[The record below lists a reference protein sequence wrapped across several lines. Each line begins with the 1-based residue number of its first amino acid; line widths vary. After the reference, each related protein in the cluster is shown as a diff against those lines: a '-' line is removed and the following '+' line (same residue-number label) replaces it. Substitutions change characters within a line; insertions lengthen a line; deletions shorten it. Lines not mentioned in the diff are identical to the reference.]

1 MSRAA
6 TLEAPMADRHAEAA
20 RVAVVGALAATTM
33 LFASLVSAYLVRRS
47 FADWRANEA
56 LWPVALL
63 ACAVVASAGVEAAG
77 RAGGEERRRFG
88 LRVLG
93 LFSAAYLVGAL
104 GVIASVVTGPSGLAS
119 PHDAFVV
126 LLLGVHAVHALLGMG
141 FASSMFRGGS
151 EIALP
156 LVRLVT
162 HFLTLMLF
170 GIVFVLFGLR

>member
-1 MSRAA
+1 MTSSAVLAVSPER
-6 TLEAPMADRHAEAA
+6 RAEAA

-56 LWPVALL
+56 LWPFALV
-63 ACAVVASAGVEAAG
+63 ACAFAASVGVEMAS
-77 RAGGEERRRFG
+77 RAESRRRFG
-88 LRVLG
+88 LRVLA
-93 LFSAAYLVGAL
+93 LFSALYLVGA
-104 GVIASVVTGPSGLAS
+104 GSVVASTVRGPSGLTS

-126 LLLGVHAVHALLGMG
+126 LLLGVHAFHALLGMT
-141 FASSMFRGGS
+141 FAKRMLDEASDA
-151 EIALP
+151 ALS

-170 GIVFVLFGLR
+170 GILFVLFVLR

>member
-6 TLEAPMADRHAEAA
+6 ALEAPLAARRAEAE

-47 FADWRANEA
+47 FTDWRANEA
-56 LWPVALL
+56 LWPVVLL
-63 ACAVVASAGVEAAG
+63 VCGAAASAGIEAAS
-77 RAGGEERRRFG
+77 RSASHRVAG

-93 LFSAAYLVGAL
+93 LFSAVYLSGAVL
-104 GVIASVVTGPSGLAS
+104 VIASIVKGPSGLAS
-119 PHDAFVV
+119 PHDAFVA
-126 LLLGVHAVHALLGMG
+126 LLLGVHAVHALLGLM
-141 FASSMFRGGS
+141 FAKQALRDAS
-151 EIALP
+151 EASLS